1 MGQTN
6 HYRFEATLRLSLI
19 SHEHI
24 SSSCFKDHHQD
35 KKDLLDKN
43 LHFAQKSGPILVN
56 DPQIGTKLSAV
67 FSRFLQFGCLRHTN
81 IGRLTNTSLAF
92 LTNTSP
98 ACLANLNLMHSYIV
112 ISGKRME
119 TISWECDNCQ
129 KVSSNAFWYPKT
141 LDQSIMLTI
150 TKITISTPST
160 SWRPQPSRQATLTIP
175 SSASPS
181 PPRLATTG
189 EPCRRE
195 EKERGWGKGG
205 KFLFINENLC
215 LAFQIRLSTQC
226 CRSWGA

>member
-1 MGQTN
+1 MSIYHRHASKTIN
-6 HYRFEATLRLSLI
+6 KT
-19 SHEHI
+19 
-24 SSSCFKDHHQD
+24 
-35 KKDLLDKN
+35 KKNLLDKN
-43 LHFAQKSGPILVN
+43 LHFAQKSGPILIN

-81 IGRLTNTSLAF
+81 LGR

-98 ACLANLNLMHSYIV
+98 ACLANTNLMHSYIG

-119 TISWECDNCQ
+119 TNSWECDNCQ

-141 LDQSIMLTI
+141 LDQSIMSTI
-150 TKITISTPST
+150 TKITISTPS
-160 SWRPQPSRQATLTIP
+160 SCWRPQPSRQATLMIP
-175 SSASPS
+175 SSSSPS

-205 KFLFINENLC
+205 KLLFINENLC
-215 LAFQIRLSTQC
+215 LAFQKS
-226 CRSWGA
+226 G